1 MTITSFAATGFD
13 GRIVHIEVDI
23 RRGIPGV
30 DIVGLPDGAVREARE
45 RVRIAIRNSG
55 YHFPADRVLINLAPA
70 GLKKEGASFD
80 LPIAVG
86 LLLQSGQIPQTS
98 ESEVLIVG
106 ELELSGRVRPVNG
119 TLSAV
124 ASATEAGIET
134 ILVPRENYREAAALR
149 RGRIY
154 GVGTLAQ
161 GVELLQLL
169 AHGRAP
175 CEEPPSPVAPLPG
188 APGFERVKG
197 DLADVRG
204 HAIVKRALE
213 IAAAG
218 RHHLLLFGPPGSG
231 KTMAAR
237 RFPTI
242 LPALTRE
249 DSLAVTRIHSV
260 AGLLPPHGGLI
271 EHPPF
276 RMPHHSSSLE
286 GLIGGG
292 GRGIRPG
299 EVSLAHCGV
308 LFLDEAPEFPQ
319 SLLQGLRE
327 PIEEGRV
334 DIARV
339 GTSIWFPAD
348 FQLILAANPCPCG
361 NLGRDDGVCI
371 CSQMEIRK
379 YWKRIGGALLDR
391 VDVRIPCAPV
401 KPEEIIGPP
410 EESSAMV
417 RSRVAEAV
425 ERQRRRYRGMDF
437 SCNARLSP
445 GMLPEICRLSEDSET
460 LFVAAMHR
468 LALSSR
474 ACHSILKVARTIADL
489 AGAASIETDHLLE
502 AMQHRRY
509 GDADYF
515 WHHS

>member
-13 GRIVHIEVDI
+13 GRLVHIEVDI
-23 RRGIPGV
+23 RRGIPGI

-55 YHFPADRVLINLAPA
+55 YSFPTDRVLINLAPA

-80 LPIAVG
+80 LPIAMG

-98 ESEVLIVG
+98 ECSVLVLG

-124 ASATEAGIET
+124 ASATAVGIET

-149 RGRIY
+149 RGTVY
-154 GVGTLAQ
+154 AVGTLTQ

-175 CEEPPSPVAPLPG
+175 EQEEQCRPASTSAAADVG
-188 APGFERVKG
+188 RSEG
-197 DLADVRG
+197 DLSDVRG
-204 HAIVKRALE
+204 HAVVKRALE

-237 RFPTI
+237 RFPSI
-242 LPALTRE
+242 LPGLTRE
-249 DSLAVTRIHSV
+249 ESLAVTRIHSV

-271 EHPPF
+271 ERPPF

-319 SLLQGLRE
+319 SLLQALRE

-361 NLGRDDGVCI
+361 NLGRDEGVCV
-371 CSQMEIRK
+371 CSQVEIRK
-379 YWKRIGGALLDR
+379 YWRRIGGALLDR
-391 VDVRIPCAPV
+391 IDLRVPCRGA
-401 KPEEIIGPP
+401 KPEEIVGPP
-410 EESSAMV
+410 EESSAAV
-417 RSRVAEAV
+417 RSRVLEAV
-425 ERQRRRYRGMDF
+425 DRQRRRYRGMGF
-437 SCNARLSP
+437 ACNARI
-445 GMLPEICRLSEDSET
+445 GAGVLPEICRLSTDSEM
-460 LFVAAMHR
+460 LFAAAIR
-468 LALSSR
+468 EIGLSSR

-489 AGAASIETDHLLE
+489 AGAVSIDSDHLLE

-515 WHHS
+515 WQHA